1 MVVGD
6 TVSKSFTVTNVG
18 GTTVTVTKSKP
29 PFGGEFSN
37 TTSLDEGA
45 SIQPGQTVTESVT
58 FTPTATGSAS
68 GNWQINGDD
77 WDRLHV
83 VQFSGNGV
91 PPLTATG

>member
-18 GTTVTVTKSKP
+18 GTTVTVAKSKP

-58 FTPTATGSAS
+58 TTGLAS
-68 GNWQINGDD
+68 GNWQINGND
-77 WDRLHV
+77 
-83 VQFSGNGV
+83 STG
-91 PPLTATG
+91 TAHRAVLWAPNRR